1 MRICLRFHMPGIFD
15 SGWAPKV
22 IEALRRQGEVEAV
35 VTGTTGTTAMIDA
48 GMEGEV
54 KALPMK
60 WSEWLLAKKKVPDFA
75 VTASHSVDLE
85 RPRAECFH
93 ISKKFPGLMLV
104 GVDTNCRVVIPWVRG
119 TEGFA
124 ARLAK
129 DLGFGMGK
137 RHDYGKTY
145 WEDGDLEY
153 RRVLAVSPGD
163 WLLIDYIVVGKVVS
177 DEVVVVAQDGEVT
190 GMRGVSVKENGLEKL
205 GRVSLRDAKID
216 SVKTLRGAV
225 PRRRGTTVPK
235 GEKVAFINH
244 SGYGVYELLKLGL
257 AGAVAVGDDTTA
269 IAGDILGRYRVPVVG
284 ITDGDPDGL
293 LPGELLY
300 PGSMNLRVLRD
311 DDFGKVVLE
320 EVFGG
325 SQVIEGDFEE
335 IKWMVAELSH
345 SRRQLRYIVYP

>member
-22 IEALRRQGEVEAV
+22 IEALRLQGEVEAV
-35 VTGTTGTTAMIDA
+35 VTGTIGTTAMIDA

-54 KALPMK
+54 KALGMK
-60 WSEWLLAKKKVPDFA
+60 WSEWLLSQKKVPDIA

-85 RPRAECFH
+85 RLRAECFH
-93 ISKKFPGLMLV
+93 LSKKFPGLMLV
-104 GVDTNCRVVIPWVRG
+104 GVDTNCRVVIPWVWG

-124 ARLAK
+124 AKLAK

-137 RHDYGKTY
+137 RFDYGKTY

-153 RRVLAVSPGD
+153 RRILAVSPGD
-163 WLLIDYIVVGKVVS
+163 WLLIDWIVVGEVIS
-177 DEVVVVAQDGEVT
+177 DEVVVVAQGDEVT
-190 GMRGVSVKENGLEKL
+190 GIRGVSVKEHGLEKL
-205 GRVSLRDAKID
+205 DRVSLRDAKID

-225 PRRRGTTVPK
+225 IRRRGTGFPK
-235 GEKVAFINH
+235 GDKVAFINH

-335 IKWMVAELSH
+335 IKWRVTELSH
-345 SRRQLRYIVYP
+345 SRRQLRYIIYP